1 MKKLLLPLALITCI
15 AAFAQTQHKKH
26 KPLFMRHKHKKKRS
40 VTKKIV
46 AYRDAD
52 IVSVEPL

>member
-1 MKKLLLPLALITCI
+1 MKKLLIPLALITCI
-15 AAFAQTQHKKH
+15 ATSAQAHPKKH

-40 VTKKIV
+40 VTKKTV